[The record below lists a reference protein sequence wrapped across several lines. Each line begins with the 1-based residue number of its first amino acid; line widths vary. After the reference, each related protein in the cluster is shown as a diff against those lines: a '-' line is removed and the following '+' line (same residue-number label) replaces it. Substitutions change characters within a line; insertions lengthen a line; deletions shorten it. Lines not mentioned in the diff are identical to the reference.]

1 VGHFFPLVTVRRVH
15 YSFQGARAMRRVLL
29 GLSLTCAIVSFS
41 VTQSPACG
49 DKVLALGRAVK
60 LRYLSAHSTSI
71 LVYARAG
78 TPAAGALSDPKLQHS
93 LMHSSQT
100 LKYVTSPAEL
110 DEALDHAKYD
120 LVLTDAG
127 DAGVTEQKLQAI
139 YSHTVVVP
147 VLNAGTKAEASA
159 LMKQYHVILK
169 TPGKPDSFLFV
180 LDEAVEMKTKRDQS
194 KELAKK

>member
-1 VGHFFPLVTVRRVH
+1 
-15 YSFQGARAMRRVLL
+15 MRRFLL
-29 GLSLTCAIVSFS
+29 GLCLTCGIVLFS

-60 LRYLSAHSTSI
+60 LRYVSTHSASI

-78 TPAAGALSDPKLQHS
+78 TSAAGAVSDPKLQSS
-93 LMHSSQT
+93 LKHSSQT
-100 LKYVTSPAEL
+100 LKFVTSPTEL

-120 LVLTDAG
+120 LVLTDAS
-127 DAGVTEQKLQAI
+127 DAAATEQKLQAI

-147 VLNAGTKAEASA
+147 VLNEGTKAEASSLA
-159 LMKQYHVILK
+159 KQYHVVLK
-169 TPGKPDSFLFV
+169 TPGKSGAYLSV
-180 LDEAVEMKTKRDQS
+180 LDEAMEMKAKRDET

>member
-1 VGHFFPLVTVRRVH
+1 
-15 YSFQGARAMRRVLL
+15 MRRFLL
-29 GLSLTCAIVSFS
+29 GLFLTCGIVLFS

-71 LVYARAG
+71 LIYARAG
-78 TPAAGALSDPKLQHS
+78 TSAAGALSDPKLQSS
-93 LMHSSQT
+93 LKHSSQT
-100 LKYVTSPAEL
+100 LKYVTSQAEL
-110 DEALDHAKYD
+110 EEALDHAKYD

-127 DAGVTEQKLQAI
+127 DAAATEQKLLAI
-139 YSHTVVVP
+139 YSHAVVVP
-147 VLNAGTKAEASA
+147 VLNAGTKAEASTLA
-159 LMKQYHVILK
+159 KQYHVVLK

-180 LDEAVEMKTKRDQS
+180 LDEAMEMKTKRDQT

>member
-1 VGHFFPLVTVRRVH
+1 
-15 YSFQGARAMRRVLL
+15 MRRFLL
-29 GLSLTCAIVSFS
+29 GFLACGIVLFS

-78 TPAAGALSDPKLQHS
+78 APAASALSDPKLQSS
-93 LMHSSQT
+93 LKQSTQT

-110 DEALDHAKYD
+110 EEALDRAKYD

-127 DAGVTEQKLQAI
+127 DAAATEQKLQAM
-139 YSHTVVVP
+139 YSRTVVVP
-147 VLNAGTKAEASA
+147 VLNSGTKAEASTLA
-159 LMKQYHVILK
+159 KQYHVVLK
-169 TPGKPDSFLFV
+169 TPGKSNSYLSV
-180 LDEAVEMKTKRDQS
+180 LDEAMEIKTKRDES